1 MSLRPLFLS
10 IFLLT
15 LGLLKSFSAPIQL
28 SASFP
33 SDIEASKSVFNKCV
47 EVLGLR
53 VLATSGVS
61 EAKTLHAAN
70 MLAEYL
76 DNDEDGNVDQP
87 EVLAALKGSSN
98 AQIATMVLFASEQEQ
113 ESKQSAF
120 ETFENSITRA
130 QNLFAMEIFENG
142 SNGSDRDATLE
153 EVLHL
158 VTDKGWDEA
167 FPAIWGE
174 KVGSGIALAMDK
186 ARGGHFETIPS
197 SYPPSAWYSYYDDT
211 ADYGTQITEYVYWAT
226 TTYLGA
232 QDWPGRVHD
241 DYTGE
246 WKPYTRTMLESTDP
260 AVVALLTSTNYKFPI
275 SKLPDGNYSPSS
287 TSSTSSDLA
296 AYVLADATTDV
307 SSGWKQSSWLGNFF
321 DSGSNWI
328 FHENLGWLY
337 PVDSGLDATW
347 LYHPNIKW
355 MWTKKE
361 FFPWLYL
368 HNLQGWRYFSSSKG
382 FYDHSKSKWTS
393 FATLSGELSNTS
405 ESGSGS
411 STGSDSTAS
420 SFSIERVELS
430 PGLISYFEANS
441 SDSSGWTKVAEQ
453 SESSA
458 SGDLS
463 FLQGD
468 SSFER
473 RARLIVVNYRSQVAG
488 GGPVTL
494 TIDGQNLSNSITIYK
509 DSNNDQMVVT
519 ANGVPNYVPSVMG
532 VDVSNGWNTAAN
544 GGFQSLKLS
553 ENNLGVSGGNNPN
566 QVVAAEEIFRI
577 PLNPVN
583 NSTATDTSLGT
594 VGVALNGIPVYNP
607 FEDAQETAAYGR
619 IFSGCC
625 GHPQRNGVYHYHKYP
640 TCLRLLKDDWKS
652 EKDKCDEIDALLVSG
667 GHSPLLGFAADGWP
681 IYGPVGWRND
691 GNQTGLILKTSYT
704 GTNDS
709 AGNALFVEGSG
720 HLDECNGLVS
730 PTPDFPEGIYH
741 YVMSIEADSDGTVLR
756 YLNPH
761 FGYDVRNTLNKHN
774 LLPLSWSD
782 DSAYL
787 AALKSGFT
795 VNGVSVAGTD
805 SYSTF
810 VKFIEGMQATLNAN
824 AMSAIASEFETMQ
837 IAYPYTIRKYR
848 GTPSG
853 SGVSGTGATTTNS
866 EGESNTQGTGIVS
879 ISPSAGS
886 VGSTVSVTIT
896 LDSNSPPPLPPA
908 NVAPSSVQIGG
919 VALSGLVRSNT
930 TTLTGSLAI
939 PSSSV
944 TGSQDVVVT
953 FTTPR
958 GNIQLNGI
966 GFFSVE

>member
-1 MSLRPLFLS
+1 MIFRSPLICTLILSLVVRN
-10 IFLLT
+10 LT
-15 LGLLKSFSAPIQL
+15 ADPIQL
-28 SASFP
+28 SSSFP
-33 SDIEASKSVFNKCV
+33 ADIAASKTVFDKCV
-47 EVLGLR
+47 EVFGLR

-61 EAKTLHAAN
+61 EAKTLYTAN
-70 MLAEYL
+70 VLAEYL
-76 DNDEDGNVDQP
+76 DNDEDGNIDQA

-120 ETFENSITRA
+120 ESFENSITRA

-142 SNGSDRDATLE
+142 SNGSNRDATLE

-167 FPAIWGE
+167 FPAVWGE
-174 KVGSGIALAMDK
+174 KIGSSIALAMDI
-186 ARGGHFETIPS
+186 ARGGHFETVPTTYPS
-197 SYPPSAWYSYYDDT
+197 SAWYSYYDQT

-226 TTYLGA
+226 TTYLGG
-232 QDWPGRVHD
+232 QNWSGRVHA

-246 WKPYTRTMLESTDP
+246 WKLYTRSMLESTDP
-260 AVVALLTSTNYKFPI
+260 AVVALLTSTDYRFPI

-287 TSSTSSDLA
+287 NSSSIA
-296 AYVLADATTDV
+296 AYVRTNTATDA
-307 SSGWKQSSWLGNFF
+307 SSGWKQSSWFGNFF

-328 FHENLGWLY
+328 YHENLGWLY
-337 PVDSGLDATW
+337 PVDSGVDATW
-347 LYHPNIKW
+347 LYHPELKW

-361 FFPWLYL
+361 FYPWLYL
-368 HNLQGWRYFSSSKG
+368 NDLQGWRYYSATKG
-382 FYDHSKSKWTS
+382 FYDYSKSAWTS
-393 FATLSGELSNTS
+393 IATLSGESSNTS

-430 PGLISYFEANS
+430 PALISYFEANS
-441 SDSSGWTKVAEQ
+441 SDSSGWTKVAEE

-473 RARLIVVNYRSQVAG
+473 RARLIVANYRSQVAG

-494 TIDGQNLSNSITIYK
+494 TINGQSFANLLTIEK
-509 DSNNDQMVVT
+509 DSANDHMIIT
-519 ANGVPNYVPSVMG
+519 GNGVPNYIPSVMG
-532 VDVSNGWNTAAN
+532 IDVSNGWNTAAN
-544 GGFQSLKLS
+544 GDFQSLKLS
-553 ENNLGVSGGNNPN
+553 EENLGASGGNNPN
-566 QVVAAEEIFRI
+566 QVVAAEEVFRV
-577 PLNPVN
+577 PLSPVY

-594 VGVALNGIPVYNP
+594 VGAGLNGIPVYNP

-652 EKDKCDEIDALLVSG
+652 EKDKCDKIDSLLVSG

-691 GNQTGLILKTSYT
+691 GNQTGVILKTSYT

-720 HLDECNGLVS
+720 DLDECNGLVS
-730 PTPDFPEGIYH
+730 PTPEFPEGIYH

-805 SYSTF
+805 SYTTF
-810 VKFIEGMQATLNAN
+810 VKFIEGMQSTLNAN
-824 AMSAIASEFETMQ
+824 AMSAVASEFQTMQ

-848 GTPSG
+848 GTPFA
-853 SGVSGTGATTTNS
+853 SGVSGTGGSTANS
-866 EGESNTQGTGIVS
+866 VGENNTQGTGIVS

-886 VGSTVSVTIT
+886 VANTVSVTIT
-896 LDSNSPPPLPPA
+896 LDGNAQPPLPPA
-908 NVAPSSVQIGG
+908 NVTPSSVQIGG
-919 VALSGLVRSNT
+919 VALTGVARSNT

-939 PSSSV
+939 PSNSSR
-944 TGSQDVVVT
+944 GSQAVT
-953 FTTPR
+953 IVFATPN
-958 GNIQLNGI
+958 GNIQLNGT
-966 GFFSVE
+966 GLFSFQ